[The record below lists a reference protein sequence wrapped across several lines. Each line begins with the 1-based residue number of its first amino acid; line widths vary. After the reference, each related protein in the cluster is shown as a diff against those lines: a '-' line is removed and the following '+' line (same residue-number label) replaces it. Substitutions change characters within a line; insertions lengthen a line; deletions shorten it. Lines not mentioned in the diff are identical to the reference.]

1 MTVQLPFDQA
11 NPLDTAPLLREL
23 QAKGVVHRVRTR
35 TGDPAWL
42 VTGYEEVRSLLADER
57 LGRSHPN
64 PEAAARQGES
74 VFNGAPRGNY
84 ETEQAD
90 HARQRLLMRPHFSP
104 QRMRELQPRVE
115 GLTAEM
121 LDNMA
126 RHGSPADL
134 SQALAQPLPVQV
146 MCELLGVPYADR
158 DRFRGWCEA
167 VNDVTDRARSAEGV
181 TELFRYGLRLVA
193 SKRSEPDE
201 GIISRMCAQGLD
213 DDEIARL
220 SMMLLFAG
228 HVATV
233 MMIKLGVL
241 RLLANPDEQRAL
253 AQDPARTAA
262 TVEEIL
268 RAPAQSGGISRYART
283 DLRIG
288 DITVRAG
295 DLVLLDVAAANH
307 DPLVFPSPDL
317 FDITRQGQA
326 HLTFGYGL
334 HYCIGAPLARLELH
348 AVFSQLPAKFPTMRL
363 AVPLE
368 QLRMRSG
375 VMAGSVAELPVEW

>member
-23 QAKGVVHRVRTR
+23 QAEGVVHRVLTR

-42 VTGYEEVRSLLADER
+42 VTGYEEVRCLLADER

-64 PEAAARQGES
+64 PEEAARQGES
-74 VFNGAPRGNY
+74 LISGSPRGNY
-84 ETEQAD
+84 DTEQAD

-115 GLTAEM
+115 GLTTEM
-121 LDNMA
+121 LDDLA
-126 RHGSPADL
+126 RHGPPADL
-134 SQALAQPLPVQV
+134 SRALAQPLPVQV

-167 VNDVTDRARSAEGV
+167 VNDVTDRARSAAGV
-181 TELFRYGLRLVA
+181 TELFGYGLRLVA
-193 SKRSEPDE
+193 SKRSEPGED
-201 GIISRMCAQGLD
+201 IMSRMCAQGLD
-213 DDEIARL
+213 DNEIARL

-233 MMIKLGVL
+233 SIINLGIL
-241 RLLANPDEQRAL
+241 RLLTNPDEQRVL
-253 AQDPARTAA
+253 AQDPTRTAA

-268 RAPAQSGGISRYART
+268 RTPTQSGGISRYART

-307 DPLVFPSPDL
+307 DPSVFPSPDR
-317 FDITRQGQA
+317 FDITRDGQA
-326 HLTFGYGL
+326 HLTFGYGI
-334 HYCIGAPLARLELH
+334 HYCIGAPLARLELQ
-348 AVFSQLPAKFPTMRL
+348 AIFSQLPAKFPTMRL

-368 QLRMRSG
+368 QLPMRSG